1 MKKYKV
7 TQEFMDALI
16 EWKKEIFNDDFMSVN
31 DDTISDFSEVIDNW
45 WYSDFNDQERNDR
58 LIAIIQWVNG
68 EDVFEIGTPKYVVGL
83 KDAIRLYGKGYIRI
97 ANNGC
102 VNLTYYIEEAT
113 RFDNFEK
120 ASEWVN
126 KHFEVVEVDE

>member
-7 TQEFMDALI
+7 TQEFMDGLETWRYKWVNGELPVNTFKAENRYDVVESWRFEHFSNDEIMKRLGALL
-16 EWKKEIFNDDFMSVN
+16 
-31 DDTISDFSEVIDNW
+31 NW
-45 WYSDFNDQERNDR
+45 
-58 LIAIIQWVNG
+58 ING
-68 EDVFEIGTPKYVVGL
+68 EDVFEIGTPSYVVGL

-113 RFDNFEK
+113 RFDNFEE
-120 ASEWVN
+120 ASEWAN
-126 KHFEVVEVDE
+126 KHFEVVEVDK

>member
-7 TQEFMDALI
+7 TQEFMDGLEDWRGKFINGEILVNALTAETHDNVI
-16 EWKKEIFNDDFMSVN
+16 ELWRFKGLGNGEFVQRLGALL
-31 DDTISDFSEVIDNW
+31 NW
-45 WYSDFNDQERNDR
+45 
-58 LIAIIQWVNG
+58 ING
-68 EDVFEIGTPKYVVGL
+68 EDVFEVGTPSYVVGL

-113 RFDNFEK
+113 RFDNFEE
-120 ASEWVN
+120 ASEWAN
-126 KHFEVVEVDE
+126 KHFEVVEVDK